1 MVSAPGI
8 AASNFAHG
16 HAVASNLAK
25 YDLWTIKSDY
35 KYWIYVKN
43 ARKKTFQF

>member
-1 MVSAPGI
+1 MPKILHTCKLMVSAPGI

-25 YDLWTIKSDY
+25 YDL
-35 KYWIYVKN
+35 
-43 ARKKTFQF
+43 